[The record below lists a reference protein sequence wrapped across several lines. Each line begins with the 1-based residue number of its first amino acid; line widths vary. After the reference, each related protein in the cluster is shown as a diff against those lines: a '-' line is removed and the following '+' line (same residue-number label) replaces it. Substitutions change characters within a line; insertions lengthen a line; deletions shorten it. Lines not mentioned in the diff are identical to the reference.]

1 MMDTILIAT
10 LTVLAG
16 KWQQQA
22 DSDMVTASAKGRR
35 QVEVLQGCQ
44 GTRRG
49 RARRQEESEEEVI
62 DTRPRLQAIM

>member
-35 QVEVLQGCQ
+35 QVEVLDIASLYY
-44 GTRRG
+44 
-49 RARRQEESEEEVI
+49 RAVKERVAAERAAKKKA
-62 DTRPRLQAIM
+62 RKK